1 MSLFLQKHAVRIA
14 CNRER
19 AEKERKDGANAS
31 SVTMR
36 SWYIIEVL
44 GNGPVD
50 ALCVILEIDFAPEP
64 IPFFDVGQMLPL
76 EVLG

>member
-1 MSLFLQKHAVRIA
+1 MSFFKKHAVRIA

-19 AEKERKDGANAS
+19 AEKERKDEAIAS

-36 SWYIIEVL
+36 SWYIIKIL

-50 ALCVILEIDFAPEP
+50 ALCVILEMLLVLQPHSTDLALGP
-64 IPFFDVGQMLPL
+64 IPFFDVG
-76 EVLG
+76 